1 MAQQQEEKWID
12 PTPASLFLVFCVTL
26 VLWATFTGIIGMNA
40 MPVIGYYFLTFG
52 VLWLIAAVVNFR
64 NGDLLGGAINGVF
77 GIILGLSSGTSLILG
92 TYFAAQGVTLD
103 TRADGFFLFFVGIIF
118 IIFAICA
125 GKRLWLIFLLLL
137 LLGVGFI
144 FLGLGMAGIA
154 GLWAFPLGGWLM
166 FVGGVFS
173 LYTGSSMVINFSFG
187 RPVLPLGGPLY

>member
-1 MAQQQEEKWID
+1 MAQQQEKWID
-12 PTPASLFLVFCVTL
+12 PTPASLFLVFCITL
-26 VLWATFTGIIGMNA
+26 VLWAAFTGIISMTA
-40 MPVIGYYFLTFG
+40 MPVIGFYFLTFG
-52 VLWLIAAVVNFR
+52 VLWLIAAVINFR

-118 IIFAICA
+118 IIFAFCA
-125 GKRLWLIFLLLL
+125 AKRLWLLFVLLLA
-137 LLGVGFI
+137 LGIGFI

-154 GLWAFPLGGWLM
+154 GLWVFPIGGWLM
-166 FVGGVFS
+166 FVGGIFS

-187 RPVLPLGGPLY
+187 RPVFPLGGPLY

>member
-1 MAQQQEEKWID
+1 MAQEQKWID
-12 PTPASLFLVFCVTL
+12 PTPASLFLVFCITL
-26 VLWATFTGIIGMNA
+26 VLWAAFTGIISMNA
-40 MPVIGYYFLTFG
+40 MPVIGFYFLTFG
-52 VLWLIAAVVNFR
+52 VLWLIAAVINFR

-77 GIILGLSSGTSLILG
+77 GVILGLSSGTSLILG
-92 TYFAAQGVTLD
+92 TYFAAKGVELD

-125 GKRLWLIFLLLL
+125 GKRLWLFFSLLL

-144 FLGLGMAGIA
+144 FLGLTMAGLIA
-154 GLWAFPLGGWLM
+154 PTPGFMIGGWLM
-166 FVGGVFS
+166 FAGGIFS

>member
-1 MAQQQEEKWID
+1 MAQQEQKWID
-12 PTPASLFLVFCVTL
+12 PTPASLFLVFCITL
-26 VLWATFTGIIGMNA
+26 VLWAAFTGIISMTA

-52 VLWLIAAVVNFR
+52 ILWLIAAVVDFR

-103 TRADGFFLFFVGIIF
+103 TRADGLFLFLVGIIF
-118 IIFAICA
+118 LIFAFCA

-137 LLGVGFI
+137 LLGIGFI
-144 FLGLGMAGIA
+144 LLGLGMAGIA
-154 GLWAFPLGGWLM
+154 GLWAFPLGGWLL